1 MESTTKIL
9 KLKDSNNYNIWQ
21 IYIYSLLIQKDFVEA
36 IKQDLSSSEA
46 EGLPKLSPPKPS
58 KKDKDNQ
65 ILNRKALALI
75 LLNLA
80 EGPLLQVKHHRS
92 AFQV

>member
-1 MESTTKIL
+1 MESMIKIL
-9 KLKDSNNYNIWQ
+9 KLKGSNNYDIWQ
-21 IYIYSLLIQKDFVEA
+21 VYMHSLLIQKDYVEA

-46 EGLPKLSPPKPS
+46 EDLSELSPPKPS

-65 ILNRKALALI
+65 ILNRKVLALI

-80 EGPLLQVKHHRS
+80 EGSLL
-92 AFQV
+92 